1 MATRYVIVLAAAA
14 MVLLSAS
21 PALAGAGR
29 RPAAGGGALGPGL
42 VTSVRTAGGNTIVVG
57 TSTGALGGTF
67 QADFRESF
75 RDVVHADGSVNLAGT
90 VSVEGQTPCGTG
102 RWTQRLVVHVAPD
115 GSVSGQTAAI
125 NAAAATI
132 PLRTQYSFRGAA
144 NTFAY
149 AGSYSCA

>member
-1 MATRYVIVLAAAA
+1 MAARYVIVLAAAA

-29 RPAAGGGALGPGL
+29 RPAAGGGALGPDL

>member
-1 MATRYVIVLAAAA
+1 MATRYAIVLAAAA
-14 MVLLSAS
+14 MVLLGAS

-29 RPAAGGGALGPGL
+29 QMAAGGGALGPDL

-67 QADFRESF
+67 QADFKESF
-75 RDVVHADGSVNLAGT
+75 RDVIHADGSVNIAGT
-90 VSVEGQTPCGTG
+90 VSLEGQTPCGTG
-102 RWTQRLVVHVAPD
+102 KWTQRLVVHVAPN
-115 GSVSGQTAAI
+115 GSFSGQTAAI

-132 PLRTQYSFRGAA
+132 PLRTQYSFSGAA

>member
-1 MATRYVIVLAAAA
+1 MATRYAIVLAAAA
-14 MVLLSAS
+14 MALLSAS

-29 RPAAGGGALGPGL
+29 QPAAGSGALGPDL

-67 QADFRESF
+67 QAGFTESF
-75 RDVVHADGSVNLAGT
+75 RDVIHADGSVNIAGT
-90 VSVEGQTPCGTG
+90 VSLEGQTPCGTG
-102 RWTQRLVVHVAPD
+102 SWTQRLVVHVAPD
-115 GSVSGQTAAI
+115 GSFSGQTAAI

-144 NTFAY
+144 STFAY